1 MRSIA
6 AAVLVGCLAGAC
18 SAAERPDDPTPSAP
32 PSIDVPIP
40 ADGISL
46 AAYGYTN
53 GPVQQFSLPRGSVL
67 TARVD
72 QTNNVAAVLSAPP
85 AVEVLGYLRRTLPAA
100 GFTVTREDVAQK
112 SMTFTGY
119 GWSGS
124 FTGDDR
130 VAAVLLRPE

>member
-1 MRSIA
+1 MS
-6 AAVLVGCLAGAC
+6 
-18 SAAERPDDPTPSAP
+18 
-32 PSIDVPIP
+32 IP

-53 GPVQQFSLPRGSVL
+53 GPVRQFSLPRGSVL

-72 QTNNVAAVLSAPP
+72 QTNNVTAVLSAPP
-85 AVEVLGYLRRTLPAA
+85 PAEVFGYLRRTLPGA
-100 GFTVTREDVAQK
+100 GFAVTKEDVAQQ

-119 GWSGS
+119 GWAGS
-124 FTGDDR
+124 FTADDR